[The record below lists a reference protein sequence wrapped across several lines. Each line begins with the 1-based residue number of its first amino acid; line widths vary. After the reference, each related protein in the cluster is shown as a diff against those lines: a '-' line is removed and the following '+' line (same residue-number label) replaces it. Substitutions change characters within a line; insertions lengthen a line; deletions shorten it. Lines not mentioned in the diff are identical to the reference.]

1 MRAQPRHKKMRL
13 LQGGV
18 DMTEKQAVKA
28 AIELRDATKVVKISG
43 GLEITVKPHSIGV
56 WSRRGKY
63 IVVVHWST
71 ISAPEIYQ

>member
-1 MRAQPRHKKMRL
+1 
-13 LQGGV
+13 
-18 DMTEKQAVKA
+18 MTEKQAIKEAVK
-28 AIELRDATKVVKISG
+28 LRDATKVVTVSR

-63 IVVVHWST
+63 IVVVYWPT